1 MLTKILG
8 VLDAVEA
15 VFLILVF
22 FGVIDP
28 IWLLRSAA
36 YLLLKGWIFFMM
48 GRDFASIIDLAIGFA
63 FLLFAFIPI
72 PTGLLVFMVVWL
84 LQKAAFSFV

>member
-15 VFLILVF
+15 VFLILF
-22 FGVIDP
+22 FFWVIDP